1 MWPQGR
7 IGGSNPSP
15 LRHFPG
21 TACGRNRDAPCSWS
35 LPVLVNDLN
44 VPKLLKGTDEVGL
57 ERGSNKSLPPA
68 AMRSLCG
75 VIGPGGLARSTAIGQ
90 MTSALVYGGAKS
102 AGAFLESSAGL
113 ALGGSVDRETNLM
126 AWNST
131 RTIGLA
137 LTGEIFSLQHEDGS
151 ATDRP
156 SIDQLL
162 DAYSQVGLR
171 ALSRFNGWFSLV
183 IVDRRTSRVILSNDR
198 YGLGRI
204 YWRDTGEGFH
214 FASEAKALLA
224 VLPDT
229 RRLDPRGVAEFL
241 SNGCVLQNRSLY
253 AGIELLP
260 GGSCWTF
267 EQGRLIEKGRHFDP
281 AVWEQRSPIPAT
293 DYVDELT
300 RVFSRVVRRYVH
312 DDRGVAMSLT
322 GGLDSRMV
330 LAWGRMRAG
339 TLPCYTFG
347 GPIRDCADVTIA
359 RDLARVSGQSHQTL
373 YVEDDFFRA
382 FTDLAARNIH
392 ATDGNMDVSGAIE
405 LYMNQR
411 AREIA
416 PIRLT
421 GNYGSEILRANV
433 AFRPGRLDRS
443 LFTPEFSGLIDEARD
458 TYEREA
464 TVSRIS
470 FIAFKQ
476 VSWHHYS
483 RFAAE
488 RSQLT
493 PRSPFLDNE
502 LVELAFR
509 VPRELEGDP
518 RPLLELIT
526 RGNPAL
532 DGVRTD
538 RALRT
543 KSTALG
549 KLRREWHEF
558 TAKAE
563 YAYDYGM
570 PPWLVRTDSIL
581 RPFHLERLFLG
592 RHKFYHFRTW
602 YRDQLKPALLGGAF
616 DRPLPFYREGIPAR
630 LINEH
635 TSGRSNRTT
644 ELHKLLT
651 LQMADRQ
658 LASSPC
664 LT

>member
-1 MWPQGR
+1 MHSR
-7 IGGSNPSP
+7 RTVILINPSP
-15 LRHFPG
+15 ATGVNL
-21 TACGRNRDAPCSWS
+21 
-35 LPVLVNDLN
+35 LELV
-44 VPKLLKGTDEVGL
+44 KGTNEVSVDLTGQ
-57 ERGSNKSLPPA
+57 KSLPRA
-68 AMRSLCG
+68 SMRSLCG
-75 VIGPGGLARSTAIGQ
+75 IIGPSDLNRDTEIAE
-90 MTSALVYGGAKS
+90 MTRALVYGGAKS
-102 AGAFLESSAGL
+102 ASAVFEPSAGL
-113 ALGGSVDRETNLM
+113 ALGGSVDEANSVM
-126 AWNST
+126 GWNDT
-131 RTIGLA
+131 RTIGFA
-137 LTGEIFSLQHEDGS
+137 LTGEIFSLQHDNAA

-156 SIDQLL
+156 SFDRLL
-162 DAYSQVGLR
+162 EAYAQEGVR
-171 ALSRFNGWFSLV
+171 ALARFNGWFSLV
-183 IVDRRTSRVILSNDR
+183 IVDRRTSRVIVSNDR

-204 YWRDTGEGFH
+204 YWRDTGTGFY

-253 AGIELLP
+253 AGIQLLP

-267 EQGRLIEKGRHFDP
+267 EQGRLLEKGRYFDP
-281 AVWEQRSPIPAT
+281 ATWEQRERIAAS
-293 DYVDELT
+293 DYVDELS

-330 LAWGRMRAG
+330 LAWGGMRAG
-339 TLPCYTFG
+339 TMPCYTFG

-373 YVEDDFFRA
+373 YVEDAFFRDFA
-382 FTDLAARNIH
+382 SLAARNVH

-443 LFTPEFSGLIDEARD
+443 LFTPEFNSLIDEARE

-464 TVSRIS
+464 TASRIS

-509 VPRELEGDP
+509 IPRELEGNP
-518 RPLLELIT
+518 FPLLELIT

-532 DGVRTD
+532 DRVRTD
-538 RALRT
+538 RALRS
-543 KSTALG
+543 KSNAFG
-549 KLRREWHEF
+549 KLQRGWQEF

-592 RHKFYHFRTW
+592 RHKFYHFRVW
-602 YRDQLKPALLGGAF
+602 YRDQLKPALLGGEF
-616 DRPLPFYREGIPAR
+616 DRPLPFYRDGIPAR
-630 LINEH
+630 LIQEH

-651 LQMADRQ
+651 LQLADRQ